1 MNFKDFI
8 YMGIAMLILSCQQD
22 PKSNNASQNI
32 DAQVQEL
39 LAKMTLEEKIGQM
52 NQYSGFMDFTGPEP
66 DKGQAATKLD
76 YIKKGWVGSMLNVHG
91 VENVRAVQKIAVE
104 ESRLGIPLVFGFDV
118 IHGYKTIS
126 PIPLAEAA
134 SWNLEAIK
142 RSAKIAAEEASA
154 AGINWT
160 FAPMVDISRD
170 ARWGRVMEGAGEDP
184 FLGSQIAK
192 ARINGFQGQDLAASH
207 TIAATAKHFA
217 GYGFAEAGRDY
228 NTVDVG
234 TTTLYNVILPPFKA
248 SLEADVKSVMNAFNV
263 LNGIPATGDKFLLR
277 NILKDQWGFQG
288 FVVSDWDSVGEMVNH
303 GYAEDGRD
311 AAKKAVLAGTDMDM
325 ESYHFIEQLAS
336 LVEDGEVDEN
346 LIDDAAGRILKVKF
360 ELGLF
365 DDPYK
370 YLSKDREKELVYSP
384 KFKDEVLD
392 IARRSIVLL
401 KNDNDILPL
410 QKSNQKIAI
419 IGDLAQDKTSPLGS
433 WRIAA
438 DDGTAESLME
448 AMQAYEA
455 NNTLNYAAGPQLIIG
470 ETKFVKE
477 LNVNTTD
484 RSGFDEAV
492 RTAKNADVVIMNLGE
507 HGLQSGE
514 ARSRTRLGLPG
525 LQQELLE
532 AVYKVNPNIVLVLQN
547 GRPLTL
553 NWADEHIPAIVE
565 AWQLGTFSG
574 SAITQVL
581 YGDYN
586 PSGKLP
592 MSFPRHVGQLPLYYN
607 HLSTGRPNDPNQN
620 DVFRSHYTDEQN
632 TPLYP
637 FGFGLS
643 YTNFIYSNFKVTPLT
658 SSNTIEVTV
667 DVQNSGDMDGTET
680 VQVYIRDLVAQ
691 ISRPVKELKA
701 FQQVKIK
708 AGESESLSFT
718 LTEEDLGYYLPNGE
732 WIFESGEFEIF
743 LGYNSQDT
751 NSKRIEL

>member
-104 ESRLGIPLVFGFDV
+104 ESRLGIPLIFGFDV

-370 YLSKDREKELVYSP
+370 YLSKDRENELVCSP

>member
-1 MNFKDFI
+1 MNFKHFI
-8 YMGIAMLILSCQQD
+8 YMSIAILILSCQQN
-22 PKSNNASQNI
+22 PANINSSKTI

-76 YIKKGWVGSMLNVHG
+76 HIKKGWVGSMLNVHG

-142 RSAKIAAEEASA
+142 RSAEIAAEEASA

-192 ARINGFQGQDLAASH
+192 ARINGFQGEDLAASH

-234 TTTLYNVILPPFKA
+234 TTTLYNVILPPFEA
-248 SLEADVKSVMNAFNV
+248 SLEADVKSVMSAFNV
-263 LNGIPATGDKFLLR
+263 LNGIPATGDQFLLR
-277 NILKDQWGFQG
+277 NILKDQWDFQG

-311 AAKKAVLAGTDMDM
+311 AAKKSVLAGTDMDM
-325 ESYHFIEQLAS
+325 ESYHFIEELAS
-336 LVEDGEVDEN
+336 LVEAGEVDED
-346 LIDDAAGRILKVKF
+346 LIDDAARRVLKVKF

-365 DDPYK
+365 EDPYK
-370 YLSKDREKELVYSP
+370 YLSKDRENELVYSP
-384 KFKDEVLD
+384 KFKDEVSD

-401 KNDNDILPL
+401 KNDNSILPL
-410 QKSNQKIAI
+410 KKSNQKIAI

-438 DDGTAESLME
+438 DDGTAEPLVE

-455 NNTLNYAAGPQLIIG
+455 NNTINYTAGPQLIIG

-477 LNVNTTD
+477 LKVNTTD

-492 RTAKNADVVIMNLGE
+492 KSSKNADVVIMNLGE

-532 AVYKVNPNIVLVLQN
+532 AV
-547 GRPLTL
+547 
-553 NWADEHIPAIVE
+553 
-565 AWQLGTFSG
+565 
-574 SAITQVL
+574 
-581 YGDYN
+581 
-586 PSGKLP
+586 
-592 MSFPRHVGQLPLYYN
+592 
-607 HLSTGRPNDPNQN
+607 
-620 DVFRSHYTDEQN
+620 
-632 TPLYP
+632 
-637 FGFGLS
+637 
-643 YTNFIYSNFKVTPLT
+643 
-658 SSNTIEVTV
+658 
-667 DVQNSGDMDGTET
+667 
-680 VQVYIRDLVAQ
+680 
-691 ISRPVKELKA
+691 
-701 FQQVKIK
+701 IK
-708 AGESESLSFT
+708 
-718 LTEEDLGYYLPNGE
+718 
-732 WIFESGEFEIF
+732 
-743 LGYNSQDT
+743 
-751 NSKRIEL
+751 

>member
-1 MNFKDFI
+1 MNFKHFI
-8 YMGIAMLILSCQQD
+8 YMSIAILILSCQQN
-22 PKSNNASQNI
+22 PENKNPSKTI

-76 YIKKGWVGSMLNVHG
+76 HIKKGWVGSMLNVHG

-142 RSAKIAAEEASA
+142 RSAEIAAEEASA

-192 ARINGFQGQDLAASH
+192 ARINGFQGEDLAASH

-234 TTTLYNVILPPFKA
+234 TTTLYNVILPPFEA
-248 SLEADVKSVMNAFNV
+248 SLEADVKSVMSAFNV
-263 LNGIPATGDKFLLR
+263 LNGIPATGDQFLLR
-277 NILKDQWGFQG
+277 NILKDQWDFQG

-325 ESYHFIEQLAS
+325 ESYHFIEELAS
-336 LVEDGEVDEN
+336 LVEAGEVDED
-346 LIDDAAGRILKVKF
+346 LIDDAARRVLKVKF

-365 DDPYK
+365 EDPYK
-370 YLSKDREKELVYSP
+370 YLSKDRENELVYSP
-384 KFKDEVLD
+384 KFKDEVSD

-401 KNDNDILPL
+401 KNDNNILPL
-410 QKSNQKIAI
+410 KKSNQKIAI

-438 DDGTAESLME
+438 DDGTAESLVE

-455 NNTLNYAAGPQLIIG
+455 NNIINYTAGPQLIIG

-492 RTAKNADVVIMNLGE
+492 KTAKNADVVIMNLGE

-553 NWADEHIPAIVE
+553 NWADENIPAIVE
-565 AWQLGTFSG
+565 AWQLGSFSG
-574 SAITQVL
+574 SAIAQVL

-620 DVFRSHYTDEQN
+620 DVFRSHYTDEVN

-643 YTNFIYSNFKVTPLT
+643 YTNFTYNNFKVTTKT
-658 SSNTIEVTV
+658 SLNTIEVTV
-667 DVQNSGDMDGTET
+667 NVENSGDMDGTET

-708 AGESESLSFT
+708 AGEKVNLTFA
-718 LTEEDLGYYLPNGE
+718 LTEEDLGYYLPNGD

-743 LGYNSQDT
+743 LGSNSQDT
-751 NSKRIEL
+751 SSKLIEL

>member
-1 MNFKDFI
+1 MNFKHFI

-104 ESRLGIPLVFGFDV
+104 ESRLGIPLIFGFDV

-263 LNGIPATGDKFLLR
+263 LNGIPATGDQFLLR

-370 YLSKDREKELVYSP
+370 YLSKDRENELVYSP